1 MILDA
6 FLSPWDEG
14 QPNLAQEPS
23 AGTKAAAISEDAAR
37 AGEEAAAGTRN
48 TTRNRLQRRLFHGAS
63 HASSV
68 GTERATRV
76 LITGGTG
83 FIGRALCAAARE
95 SGWDVRVALRK
106 ERPLAAGLAPFVVG
120 DFAGTPRWDDAVRGA
135 EVVIHAAGLA
145 HLRGSAA
152 EEGLKRLSRVN
163 VEATRSLAEAAAAAG
178 VRRVVLVSSAKVMGD
193 SSPPGGFRE
202 SDAPSPPDP
211 YAASKWQAEQALHE
225 VAARTG
231 LEVVVVRTPLVYGP
245 GVPAN
250 YLALL
255 RVVDSGVPLPFGRAH
270 NKRSFIFV
278 ENLASALLSCATHA
292 RAAGK
297 TFFVS
302 DGEDLSTADL
312 VRAMATALG
321 RPARLLPV
329 PPRLVEVATG
339 LLRKHEMYERLFGS
353 LAVDTSAIRE
363 TLGWTPGVS
372 PEVGLARTV
381 EWFRTER

>member
-1 MILDA
+1 M
-6 FLSPWDEG
+6 
-14 QPNLAQEPS
+14 
-23 AGTKAAAISEDAAR
+23 
-37 AGEEAAAGTRN
+37 
-48 TTRNRLQRRLFHGAS
+48 
-63 HASSV
+63 
-68 GTERATRV
+68 
-76 LITGGTG
+76 
-83 FIGRALCAAARE
+83 
-95 SGWDVRVALRK
+95 DVRVALRK
-106 ERPLAAGLAPFVVG
+106 ERALAPCFAPFVVG
-120 DFAGTPRWDDAVRGA
+120 DLAGTPRWDEAVRGA
-135 EVVIHAAGLA
+135 ETVIHLAGLA

-202 SDAPSPPDP
+202 TDTPAPPDP
-211 YAASKWQAEQALHE
+211 YAASKWEAEQALQE

-231 LEVVVVRTPLVYGP
+231 IEAVVVRTPLVYGP

-255 RVVDSGVPLPFGRAH
+255 RAVNSGVPLPFGLAH

-278 ENLASALLSCATHA
+278 ENLASALILCATHEK
-292 RAAGK
+292 AAGK

-312 VRAMATALG
+312 VRAMAAALG

-329 PPRLVEVATG
+329 PPRFVEVATSVV
-339 LLRKHEMYERLFGS
+339 RKHALYDRLFGS

-363 TLGWTPGVS
+363 ALGWAPAVD
-372 PEVGLARTV
+372 PAVGLARTV
-381 EWFRTER
+381 EWFRTERTDSRRHLD